1 MRAALPF
8 LVLLPLGACADL
20 AYQGPPISPAAQNA
34 ALAEIRRAEA
44 PVRRPMTEEQ
54 AKEAIA
60 RVARRLAPAGSA
72 VCRELG
78 RDCSWRFIYDP
89 SRELNAAATG
99 EGDIIV
105 QRGVAEYAANDDQM
119 AFVIAHEMA
128 HHAANHVQ
136 STNTRAQL
144 GAALG
149 GVLASMIG
157 SYAGLQ
163 SEGLVQGAAGIGSQL
178 AVISYSK
185 AQEREADAIG
195 ATILRRA
202 GYDIGEAREMLV
214 ALGRLS
220 GETETRLLST
230 HPAGPDR
237 IASFDAAVADMQAAN
252 WQLSPAGVGGSVA
265 PRR

>member
-1 MRAALPF
+1 MRPALP
-8 LVLLPLGACADL
+8 LLILLPLGACMDP
-20 AYQGPPISPAAQNA
+20 AYQVPSVSPAARA
-34 ALAEIRRAEA
+34 AATAEIGQGQA
-44 PVRRPMTEEQ
+44 PVRRPLTEEQ

-78 RDCSWRFIYDP
+78 RECSWRFVYDP
-89 SRELNAAATG
+89 SQELNAAATG
-99 EGDIIV
+99 EGDIVV
-105 QRGVAEYAANDDQM
+105 QRGVAEYARNDDEL

-149 GVLASMIG
+149 GVLASVIG

-163 SEGLVQGAAGIGSQL
+163 SDGLVQGAAGIGSQL
-178 AVISYSK
+178 AVITYSK
-185 AQEREADAIG
+185 AQEREADAVG
-195 ATILRRA
+195 ATILHQA
-202 GYDIGEAREMLV
+202 GYDVGEAREMLV

-220 GETETRLLST
+220 GQTRTSLLST

-237 IASFDAAVADMQAAN
+237 IASFDAAVADMRAAG
-252 WQLSPAGVGGSVA
+252 WQLSPQGVGRSVM
-265 PRR
+265 PR

>member
-1 MRAALPF
+1 MRSALPL
-8 LVLLPLGACADL
+8 LVLLPLGACADA
-20 AYQGPPISPAAQNA
+20 AYQVPVVSPAAQA
-34 ALAEIRRAEA
+34 AASAEIQQGQA
-44 PVRRPMTEEQ
+44 PVRRPLTDEQ

-72 VCRELG
+72 VCQDLG
-78 RDCSWRFIYDP
+78 RQCAWRFVYDP
-89 SRELNAAATG
+89 SQELNAAATG

-105 QRGVAEYAANDDQM
+105 QRGTAEYARNDDQM

-128 HHAANHVQ
+128 HHAANHVR

-149 GVLASMIG
+149 GVLASVIG

-163 SEGLVQGAAGIGSQL
+163 ADGLVQGAAGIGSQL

-195 ATILRRA
+195 ATILHEA
-202 GYDIGEAREMLV
+202 GYDVGEAREMLV

-220 GETETRLLST
+220 GQTRTSLLST

-237 IASFDAAVADMQAAN
+237 VASFDAAVADMRAVN
-252 WQLSPAGVGGSVA
+252 WQLSPQGVGRSVT
-265 PRR
+265 PK

>member
-1 MRAALPF
+1 MRPALPLLA
-8 LVLLPLGACADL
+8 LVPLVACADP
-20 AYQGPPISPAAQNA
+20 AYQVPAVTPAAQA
-34 ALAEIRRAEA
+34 AATAEISRAKA
-44 PVRRPMTEEQ
+44 PVRREMSDEQ

-72 VCRELG
+72 VCQELG
-78 RDCSWRFIYDP
+78 RECSWRFVYDP

-105 QRGVAEYAANDDQM
+105 QRGVAEYASNDDQM

-128 HHAANHVQ
+128 HHAANHVK

-195 ATILRRA
+195 ATILRQA

-214 ALGRLS
+214 SLGRLS
-220 GETETRLLST
+220 GQTQTSLLST

-252 WQLSPAGVGGSVA
+252 WRLSPQGVGGSVS
-265 PRR
+265 PR